1 MPTVPIVV
9 PIIITGILVGSMI
22 KSPRSKKKRKVAV
35 GSILSGV
42 LNAAYAYVMYEL
54 TPTPTSTF
62 TGTFRTFTLRPP
74 SELAFV
80 VSSFVTGLVFVL
92 AILGIALLYGRVRK
106 GAEEPDL
113 STEETE
119 ESKLTLG

>member
-22 KSPRSKKKRKVAV
+22 KSPRSKKKRKVAA
-35 GSILSGV
+35 GSVLSGA
-42 LNAAYAYVMYEL
+42 LNAAYAFVMYEF

-62 TGTFRTFTLRPP
+62 RTFTVRPP

-92 AILGIALLYGRVRK
+92 AVLGIALLYGRVRK
-106 GAEEPDL
+106 GEEEPDL